1 MEALNEYLDKNIDEC
16 IAYIREHL
24 PKAKV
29 IRPEGGY
36 SINVDFSA
44 YGLSDEEVIDRIYR
58 RAGVILNSGLFFD
71 DKRGKQVHRACLSSP
86 RSMCLEA
93 FARIAKEFE

>member
-1 MEALNEYLDKNIDEC
+1 MLLTGTFEERIDQAIAFARAHNIYVYDHEK
-16 IAYIREHL
+16 IS
-24 PKAKV
+24 
-29 IRPEGGY
+29 G
-36 SINVDFSA
+36 
-44 YGLSDEEVIDRIYR
+44 IYR
-58 RAGVILNSGLFFD
+58 KAGVVLNSGLFFD